1 MVAARCLSEGLW
13 GSAGASELPP
23 TLQGEEGRKE
33 VVSLGEWL
41 TPSTSHYAAV
51 LSGGG
56 FRGSQR
62 MLSISK
68 QLGEG
73 NRERKRGYFSA
84 RQRGFAGVSLF
95 PLHSCLCRGQTLGVP
110 LLLSGLP
117 CEKGTRTSVLLIIWG
132 RVGCGQGW
140 QRGDF

>member
-1 MVAARCLSEGLW
+1 MVVAARCLNEGLW

-23 TLQGEEGRKE
+23 TLQGAEGRKE

-73 NRERKRGYFSA
+73 NRERGS
-84 RQRGFAGVSLF
+84 VVISL
-95 PLHSCLCRGQTLGVP
+95 PGSV
-110 LLLSGLP
+110 
-117 CEKGTRTSVLLIIWG
+117 VLLGFLSFLCILAC
-132 RVGCGQGW
+132 VGPDSGGS
-140 QRGDF
+140 FVAFTTAM

>member
-1 MVAARCLSEGLW
+1 MVVAARCLSEGLW

-73 NRERKRGYFSA
+73 NRERGSA
-84 RQRGFAGVSLF
+84 VISLPGSVVWLRFLSFLCILACVGARLWGF
-95 PLHSCLCRGQTLGVP
+95 LCCFQD
-110 LLLSGLP
+110 
-117 CEKGTRTSVLLIIWG
+117 C
-132 RVGCGQGW
+132 RVRRESELRCS
-140 QRGDF
+140 